1 MKRFVL
7 DASVT
12 LAWCFEDQKN
22 SYSEAALKRVGEGAV
37 PVVPALWMYEV
48 ANVLALANREGAL
61 DRAKAATFWR
71 EVRKVVSVD
80 EKTDGDTGLRIMDLA
95 ERHGLT
101 AYDAA
106 YLELALREKL
116 PLATLDKKLKRAVGV
131 AGAALIGRLS

>member
-12 LAWCFEDQKN
+12 LAWCFEDQQT

-37 PVVPALWMYEV
+37 PVVPALWIYEV
-48 ANVLALANREGAL
+48 ANVLALANREGVI
-61 DRAKAATFWR
+61 DRAKAAAFWR

-95 ERHGLT
+95 ESRGLT

-116 PLATLDKKLKRAVGV
+116 PLATLDKKLKKAANA
-131 AGAALIGRLS
+131 AGAALFA